1 MKLKNLFFSLTCF
14 LSPLCMTATTPNILS
29 SADEGKMNAWVD
41 SVFNTL
47 TVKQQIEQLFVPKV
61 NPANLATAK
70 TAIHTYV
77 VNNGVGGLLF
87 SKGSIDNYAK
97 LIDYARSLA
106 KVPLM
111 ITLDGEWGLSMRVP
125 GTTKFPYNM
134 TLGAITNDTLLYK
147 YGQEVARQCRRMGIQ
162 VNFAP
167 VLDVNSNPDN
177 PVIGYRS
184 FGENPRNVSRLGIA
198 YSKGLEDNGVMAVSK
213 HFPGHGDTNQDSHA
227 TLPTVNHSL
236 ATLKESDLVPF
247 TDFIDNGLSGVMV
260 AHLNVPALDA
270 SGNPSSM
277 SRKITTGLLKDQLGF
292 EGLVWTDGLAMKGAD
307 IQGNKSLQA
316 FKAGAD
322 VLLESLTVKADIA
335 AFLSALEKGEITK
348 EEIADRCRKV
358 LKFKY
363 ALGLGVPM
371 AQVYSTSLKS
381 ELNTPEAEAINRELI
396 AASVTC
402 LSNKDGLLPIHN
414 LEKESI
420 ATVNIGTSAHNTF
433 SEYCAKY
440 AKVDA
445 YGTTAGLS
453 PATLSAIKKHDI
465 VIAAVYNDKAAS
477 IADLK
482 KLEDCKNL
490 IVVFFMNPYK
500 IAKFAPVKASAIIW
514 EGEDNSIAHQYGA
527 QALFG
532 GIRINGTLPVTV
544 EGVAKEG
551 TGIGIMKTR
560 LGYASPANVGIDS
573 SMKKKIDSLVSVGLR
588 TGAFPGCQVLVAKD
602 GYVVFDK
609 SYGYTDNTKL
619 HKVND
624 STIYDLASVSKVTG
638 TLPGIMKAYDE
649 NYFQLNEPVSKFV
662 PELKDTDKKDITVAE
677 LLYHESGLP
686 ATIDMNKLMID
697 TASYTGKLYSRRM
710 RGDNT
715 IRLQRGLYANR
726 NARLRKDLTSSTESP
741 AMNRAAAHNIY
752 VGEATRDT
760 IFRHIYDAKL
770 RPTKKYLY
778 SDLNFA
784 LLMNMEEN
792 ITGVAHENWVENNI
806 FGPLG
811 AYRTGYIP
819 LKRYKAADI
828 AATEKDNFLRR
839 QMLKGYVHDEL
850 AAYSGGVQGNAG
862 LFSNAND
869 LAKLG
874 QMWLNGGTYGG
885 AEILSLETIKVFTES
900 KSPNSRRR
908 LGFDAPDTD
917 DIEKTPTAPEAHAST
932 YGHIGFTGT
941 SIWIDPANNLIY
953 IFLSNR
959 INPSRSN
966 PAFNSLNIRPNI
978 MSAIYGAF

>member
-1 MKLKNLFFSLTCF
+1 MRPKNLFLSLMC
-14 LSPLCMTATTPNILS
+14 LATSFYADAVTPRILS
-29 SADEGKMNAWVD
+29 ASDSDKRAAWVD

-47 TVKQQIEQLFVPKV
+47 SVKQQIEQLFVPKV
-61 NPANLATAK
+61 NPENLASAK

-77 VNNGVGGLLF
+77 ATNGVGGLLF
-87 SKGSIDNYAK
+87 SKGSIENYAR
-97 LIDYARSLA
+97 LIDYAQSIA

-111 ITLDGEWGLSMRVP
+111 ITLDGEWGLAMRVP
-125 GTTKFPYNM
+125 GTPRFPYNM
-134 TLGAITNDTLLYK
+134 TLGAITDESLLYK
-147 YGQEVARQCRRMGIQ
+147 YGLEVARQCRLMGIQ

-177 PVIGYRS
+177 PVIGQRS
-184 FGENPRNVSRLGIA
+184 FGENPHSVSRLGIA
-198 YSKGLEDNGVMAVSK
+198 YSKGLEDGGVMAVSK

-236 ATLKESDLVPF
+236 ATLRESDLVPF
-247 TDFIDNGLSGVMV
+247 TEFIDSGLSGVMV

-270 SGNPSSM
+270 SGKPSSM
-277 SRKITTGLLKDQLGF
+277 SHRITTDLLKNQLGF
-292 EGLVWTDGLAMKGAD
+292 EGIVWTDGLAMKGAD

-335 AFLSALEKGEITK
+335 AFMTALEKGEITK
-348 EEIADRCRKV
+348 EEIARRCRKV
-358 LKFKY
+358 LEFKY
-363 ALGLGVPM
+363 ALGLGNPI
-371 AQVYSTSLKS
+371 AQVYSPTLKS
-381 ELNTPEAEAINRELI
+381 QLNTPETDAIIRELI

-402 LSNKDGLLPIHN
+402 ISNKKGLLPIHN

-420 ATVNIGTSAHNTF
+420 ATVNIGASAHNAF

-453 PATLSAIKKHDI
+453 AATLNAIKKHDV

-477 IADLK
+477 VSDLK
-482 KLEDCKNL
+482 KLQDCKNL
-490 IVVFFMNPYK
+490 VVVFFMNPYK
-500 IAKFAPVKASAIIW
+500 MSKFAPVDASAILW
-514 EGEDNSIAHQYGA
+514 EGENNSIAHQYGA
-527 QALFG
+527 QAIFG

-544 EGVAKEG
+544 EGIAEEG
-551 TGIGIMKTR
+551 TGTGIMKTR
-560 LGYASPANVGIDS
+560 LGYASPANVGIDA
-573 SMKKKIDSLVSVGLR
+573 SMSTKIDSLVRTGLR

-602 GYVVFDK
+602 GYVVFDR
-609 SYGYTDNTKL
+609 SYGYTDNTRL

-638 TLPGIMKAYDE
+638 MLPGIMKAYDD
-649 NYFQLNEPVSKFV
+649 NYFQLDDPVSKFI
-662 PELKDTDKKDITVAE
+662 PELKDTDKKDITVAD
-677 LLYHESGLP
+677 LLYHESGMP

-697 TASYTGKLYSRRM
+697 TTSYTGKLYSRRM

-715 IRLQRGLYANR
+715 IKLQRGLYANR
-726 NARLRKDLTSSTESP
+726 NARLRKDLTSTVKSDDMYRP
-741 AMNRAAAHNIY
+741 VAHNLY
-752 VGEATRDT
+752 ASDATRDT
-760 IFRHIYDAKL
+760 IFRRIYDAKL
-770 RPTKKYLY
+770 RPSKKYLY

-784 LLMNMEEN
+784 LLLNMEEN
-792 ITGVAHENWVENNI
+792 ITGIAHEKWVDTNI

-811 AYRTGYIP
+811 AYRTGYLP
-819 LKRYKAADI
+819 LLRYNSDEI
-828 AATEKDNFLRR
+828 AATEKDNFLRKQLLR
-839 QMLKGYVHDEL
+839 GYVHDEL

-885 AEILSLETIKVFTES
+885 AEILSPETIKLFTES
-900 KSPNSRRR
+900 KSKNSRRR
-908 LGFDAPDTD
+908 LGFDAPDTT
-917 DIEKTPTAPEAHAST
+917 DIEKTPTAPEADAST

-966 PAFNSLNIRPNI
+966 PAFGTLNIRPAI
-978 MSAIYGAF
+978 MTAIYNAF